1 MKKKIY
7 IIILS
12 LLLIAPII
20 PAQAVN
26 DASFSEDTTIALTI
40 DGTSENFT
48 LLSGAKVDQLDVQTS
63 SVDFTLS
70 AGGVFTFRSA
80 GRKGMAISPTVYEG
94 TFNCGS
100 SYSEYILTVL
110 PSNFTSGTKITI
122 TPSAA
127 TCSGGSAA
135 AGASTPS
142 GGGGSSNSTTKKTTT
157 TETATTE
164 TTTAKTTTTTK
175 TVGEPAKDSVGNVT
189 LQQMTSDAEVT
200 ASGDVNQVIAK
211 MGIARDTVAEAK
223 YNETL
228 LPKILPTSGITAEVR
243 NVVNNFVTYGTPA
256 TKVLGASERAGVVN
270 SFRAAFGKV
279 PSNTAEWNDVV
290 KIANGRWPTERS
302 TTAENRAKASF
313 RAIYLR
319 APNMDAPNDNAA
331 VTVMAYGLR
340 PANRNLDS
348 ERAGIKIYTDIYGRT
363 PVSATAWDAVRAI
376 AYSGATR

>member
-7 IIILS
+7 IILIA

-26 DASFSEDTTIALTI
+26 DASFSADTTIALTV
-40 DGTSENFT
+40 GGVSENFT
-48 LLSGAKVDQLDVQTS
+48 LLLGAKVDQLDVQTN

-70 AGGVFTFRSA
+70 AGGVFTFRST
-80 GRKGMAISPTVYEG
+80 GRKGMTINPTIYEG
-94 TFNCGS
+94 VYSCEA
-100 SYSEYILTVL
+100 SYSQYSLTV

-122 TPSAA
+122 TPTEAV
-127 TCSGGSAA
+127 CSGSSSPSSGSSA
-135 AGASTPS
+135 PS
-142 GGGGSSNSTTKKTTT
+142 GGGSSSGSSKKTTT
-157 TETATTE
+157 TTETTITE
-164 TTTAKTTTTTK
+164 TTTAKTTTATK
-175 TVGEPAKDSVGNVT
+175 TVGEPTKDSTGNVT
-189 LQQMTSDAEVT
+189 LQQMTADAEVT

-211 MGIARDTVAEAK
+211 MGVTRDTVAEAK
-223 YNETL
+223 YNKTL
-228 LPKILPTSGITAEVR
+228 LPRILPTSGITAEAR

-302 TTAENRAKASF
+302 TTAESRAKSSF